1 MPDLKITQ
9 HEYRV
14 LLEMVNLATYVAQYH
29 NRSGRDDW
37 LQAFDALSDKVLG
50 CAEGMGCG
58 DLVEPDPESGVLMP
72 VEDYEV
78 ESFYKE
84 CLDDLIEQCFWEDLV
99 SRLTD
104 RDLARSCPPG
114 QWDSLSEAERARR
127 RKERDDQYWDEFEAR
142 GIASIEVINR
152 EPHG

>member
-1 MPDLKITQ
+1 MPDLKINQ

-37 LQAFDALSDKVLG
+37 LQAFDSLSDKVLG

-84 CLDDLIEQCFWEDLV
+84 CLDDMIEQCFWEDLV

-104 RDLARSCPPG
+104 RDLARACPPG
-114 QWDSLSEAERARR
+114 QWDSLSETERARR
-127 RKERDDQYWDEFEAR
+127 RKERDDQYWDEFEAH

>member
-1 MPDLKITQ
+1 MPDLKINQ
-9 HEYRV
+9 LEYRV

-37 LQAFDALSDKVLG
+37 LQTFDALSEKVLG
-50 CAEGMGCG
+50 CAEAMGCS
-58 DLVEPDPESGVLMP
+58 DLVEPDPESGMLMP
-72 VEDYEV
+72 VEDYEA

-84 CLDDLIEQCFWEDLV
+84 CLDDMIEQCFWEDLV

-127 RKERDDQYWDEFEAR
+127 RKERDEQYWHEFETR
-142 GIASIEVINR
+142 GIDSLEVINR

>member
-127 RKERDDQYWDEFEAR
+127 RKERDDQYSDEFEAR
-142 GIASIEVINR
+142 GIASVEVINR